1 MARLTSMTLT
11 QLLDAFAS
19 NDPLPAGG
27 SASALA
33 GATGASLLLMAATL
47 PRTRSGAPEEA
58 ADLAAAAVRLRPVRD
73 TLVGLIDR
81 DTDAYTRLLQAS
93 RSPTSTAEEQA
104 RRRDEIVAATHL
116 ATEVP
121 LETMR
126 ASRQALRNAVV
137 VAENVSRA
145 ASSDVAVGVE
155 LLLAAVRGTAE
166 SVGSNLRALKDEEY
180 VDRIDGERR
189 ELAAESLSDGARA
202 RALL

>member
-1 MARLTSMTLT
+1 MTVT

-33 GATGASLLLMAATL
+33 GAVGVSLLIMAAAL
-47 PRTRSGAPEEA
+47 PRTRSGATEEA

-81 DTDAYTRLLQAS
+81 DTDAYARLMQAS
-93 RSPTSTAEEQA
+93 RSPKATAEEQA
-104 RRRDEIVAATHL
+104 GRRDEILAATRL

-126 ASRQALRNAVV
+126 AGRQALRSAVV
-137 VAENVSRA
+137 VAERASRA

-155 LLLAAVRGTAE
+155 LLLAAVRGAGE

-180 VDRIDGERR
+180 VDRIDRERR
-189 ELAAESLSDGARA
+189 ELEADSESDGERA
-202 RALL
+202 RAAL